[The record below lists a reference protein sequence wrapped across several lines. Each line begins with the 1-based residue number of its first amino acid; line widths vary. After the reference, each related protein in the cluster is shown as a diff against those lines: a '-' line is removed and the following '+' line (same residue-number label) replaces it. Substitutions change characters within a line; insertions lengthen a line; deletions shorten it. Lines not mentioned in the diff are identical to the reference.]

1 MGMAGTRFGRN
12 VPIEDTWPDR
22 TRMLTPNPREISRRL
37 MTRDTCHPGPGA
49 ATR

>member
-12 VPIEDTWPDR
+12 VPPAVAAPERGDR
-22 TRMLTPNPREISRRL
+22 LLTPNPRLVSTALLAR
-37 MTRDTCHPGPGA
+37 GPEMIP